1 MTRDVEKRWSD
12 PRTFRRA
19 VLFDAITI
27 VLALVAMAVTISVGS
42 SSGDCAP
49 GEGRLCTDTARIVVV
64 VVVPSALLLL
74 GGIGAFV
81 QAYRAWRRDGTWP
94 IWQAA
99 GWFLFVLM
107 LVYLGIATR
116 SVAG

>member
-19 VLFDAITI
+19 ALYDGATI
-27 VLALVAMAVTISVGS
+27 VLALIAMVVTIVVGS
-42 SSGDCAP
+42 GTGDCAP
-49 GEGRLCTDTARIVVV
+49 DEGRLCTDTARIVV

-81 QAYRAWRRDGTWP
+81 QAYRVWRRAGTWP

-99 GWFLFVLM
+99 GWVLFVLM
-107 LVYLGIATR
+107 LVYLGIAVR

>member
-12 PRTFRRA
+12 PETFRRA
-19 VLFDAITI
+19 ALFDAATI
-27 VLALVAMAVTISVGS
+27 VLALIAMAVTISVGS
-42 SSGDCAP
+42 GAGDCTP
-49 GEGRLCTDTARIVVV
+49 DEGRLCTDSARIVV

-74 GGIGAFV
+74 GGIVAFV
-81 QAYRAWRRDGTWP
+81 QAYRVWRRNGTWP
-94 IWQAA
+94 VWQAA

-107 LVYLGIATR
+107 LVYLGIAVR

>member
-12 PRTFRRA
+12 PQTFRRA
-19 VLFDAITI
+19 ALYDGATI
-27 VLALVAMAVTISVGS
+27 VLALIAMVVTIVWVGA
-42 SSGDCAP
+42 GDCAP
-49 GEGRLCTDTARIVVV
+49 DEGRLCTDTARIVV

-81 QAYRAWRRDGTWP
+81 QAYRVWRRAGTWP

-107 LVYLGIATR
+107 LVYLGIAVR